1 MKKYKKQISY
11 LVILIVLILLGI
23 LLFNSK
29 TYSSAT
35 IQYRE
40 EIVCKGDTL
49 WNIANNEIENNK
61 YFQNKDTREVVY
73 ELKKVNN
80 LSNAQLYEGQKILIP
95 KY

>member
-11 LVILIVLILLGI
+11 LVILIFLILLGI

-49 WNIANNEIENNK
+49 WNIAKAEQAENK
-61 YFQNKDTREVVY
+61 YYEGKDVIDIMENI
-73 ELKKVNN
+73 KQVNN
-80 LSNAQLYEGQKILIP
+80 LTTSNLKTEQMLEIP
-95 KY
+95 TI